1 MSEKRITIRL
11 NTEKYTH
18 KKAYEIYKSI
28 PHSQRS
34 DYVRMAIIMMH
45 DRDEQL
51 NHIRNMLSDGS
62 NHAIQLQNENDM
74 DISDDMLDFITAL

>member
-34 DYVRMAIIMMH
+34 DYIRMAIITMH

-51 NHIRNMLSDGS
+51 DHIRKMLSYGS
-62 NHAIQLQNENDM
+62 NHAVQLKDERNM
-74 DISDDMLDFITAL
+74 DISDDMLDFISAL